1 MNVPL
6 PAPLQCFNFNKF
18 RSVAMFSH
26 SFGDKLF
33 LQTRSSFLHSLILFL
48 HLILGGLLAV
58 QFFLPVYLE
67 FHENIVVV
75 RLLSSLLLPSP
86 SLQCFTSFVSFW
98 PLTFQFPLL
107 SRSSSSCGNG
117 RLSVTVSRHL
127 EGLFGDENVRK
138 SISIYL

>member
-67 FHENIVVV
+67 FRENIVVV
-75 RLLSSLLLPSP
+75 LSFL
-86 SLQCFTSFVSFW
+86 FHHSFSDGAFCLHSFIYSV
-98 PLTFQFPLL
+98 LGHAQ
-107 SRSSSSCGNG
+107 RSM
-117 RLSVTVSRHL
+117 TVSRYVA
-127 EGLFGDENVRK
+127 GLFGDENVLK
-138 SISIYL
+138 YLGKMIVVSYRM